1 MIVDPVML
9 AALAQSLTEHAIRIR
24 FACQTHSHRWRALS
38 RLPDALPG
46 SAVAAMST
54 DTSTVLAD
62 VCDILSGPID
72 QMAYI
77 SGKGSADYTITVED
91 FAARIRATGEL
102 L

>member
-1 MIVDPVML
+1 
-9 AALAQSLTEHAIRIR
+9 
-24 FACQTHSHRWRALS
+24 
-38 RLPDALPG
+38 
-46 SAVAAMST
+46 MST